1 MLTLRPPKPKTVVS
15 APDVSRCVLLK
26 NCFDPAEE
34 TGDSWAR
41 ELEEDVKH
49 ECESKYGKVSNPF
62 LLQVVAKF
70 CSSSRSITFT
80 SRRNLRVKSTSSS
93 TALVPEKRPLQ
104 D

>member
-1 MLTLRPPKPKTVVS
+1 MFRPPKPKTIVS

-49 ECESKYGKVSNPF
+49 ECESKYGKVSNHPISGCGK
-62 LLQVVAKF
+62 VVF
-70 CSSSRSITFT
+70 M
-80 SRRNLRVKSTSSS
+80 V
-93 TALVPEKRPLQ
+93 
-104 D
+104 